1 MLKKP
6 KFKGQN
12 QRERSVFEIVSEEG
26 PMRPKEILY
35 ILGQVCLLLEE
46 KKHKR
51 IVQDHIYIHP
61 KNIIVNIDGS
71 IHFSVK
77 LLPSH

>member
-51 IVQDHIYIHP
+51 IVQDHIYI
-61 KNIIVNIDGS
+61 S
-71 IHFSVK
+71 IRKILS
-77 LLPSH
+77 SI

>member
-12 QRERSVFEIVSEEG
+12 QRERSVFEIVSEKG

-35 ILGQVCLLLEE
+35 ILEQVCLLLEE
-46 KKHKR
+46 KKHKE
-51 IVQDHIYIHP
+51 Y
-61 KNIIVNIDGS
+61 
-71 IHFSVK
+71 K
-77 LLPSH
+77 LLPKYNHLGNKAQNEDN